1 MSIILSEI
9 AVGQMFEL
17 KVGLS
22 TREAERVDA
31 NTFYIHD
38 TSSGWN
44 TAEVSEVEMQQVLN
58 GELRLLDLDW
68 E

>member
-1 MSIILSEI
+1 
-9 AVGQMFEL
+9 MFEL

-22 TREAERVDA
+22 TREAERVDE

-38 TSSGWN
+38 TLSGWN